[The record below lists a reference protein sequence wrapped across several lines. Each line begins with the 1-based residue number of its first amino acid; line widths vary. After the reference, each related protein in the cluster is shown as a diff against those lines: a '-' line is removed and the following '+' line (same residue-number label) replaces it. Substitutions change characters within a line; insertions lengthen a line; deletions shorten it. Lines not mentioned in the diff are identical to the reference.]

1 LKLSGLIKLCCA
13 FFTIFQRSIYSPE
26 PAIFEGG
33 EISMTNNW
41 ILRKEDKLFDPV
53 SLKTLRT
60 WVYENRVQSRD
71 MVSSDGGNTWS
82 LAEKTP
88 ELLPFFSSQSPI
100 VSELP
105 TGYVGKVERRQ
116 RSIEV
121 IDMIPMIDMVFLL
134 LIFFALTN
142 TFEMQ
147 RFLELNLP
155 KGSSGIELKK
165 TEKLTLAINKDNQIT
180 LENELI
186 ELPELESKLK
196 AVMQGG
202 TKVTLVIKG
211 DENVPHGR
219 VVELMDAAN
228 AAGVQKIMVTV
239 SRK

>member
-1 LKLSGLIKLCCA
+1 MA
-13 FFTIFQRSIYSPE
+13 
-26 PAIFEGG
+26 
-33 EISMTNNW
+33 NDW

-60 WVYENRVQSRD
+60 WVYENRVQGRD
-71 MVSSDGGNTWS
+71 MVTCDGGKTWS

-88 ELLPFFSSQSPI
+88 ELLPFFSSQSPT

-105 TGYVGKVERRQ
+105 TGYVGKVERKR

-142 TFEMQ
+142 TFEIQ

-186 ELPELESKLK
+186 ELPELKARLK
-196 AVMQGG
+196 EIMQQN
-202 TKVTLVIKG
+202 TEVTLVIEG

-228 AAGVQKIMVTV
+228 VTGVKKILITV
-239 SRK
+239 RRK